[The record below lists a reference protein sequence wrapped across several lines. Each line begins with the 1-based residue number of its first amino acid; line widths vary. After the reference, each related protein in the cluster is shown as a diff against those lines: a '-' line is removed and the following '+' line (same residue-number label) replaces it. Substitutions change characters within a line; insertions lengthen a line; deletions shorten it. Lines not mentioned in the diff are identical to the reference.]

1 MLEPMEIITTEQ
13 MHDAMENGYEV
24 TVIINGEYYT
34 LQGKKEN
41 GNE

>member
-1 MLEPMEIITTEQ
+1 MLEPMETITTEQ
-13 MHDAMENGYEV
+13 IYNAMENGYEV

-34 LQGKKEN
+34 LQGKEEN